1 MQHRIGLNSGR
12 MVTGNMGSE
21 MRMNYTMM
29 GDTVNLAARF
39 ESGSKAYGQSVG
51 IMVNDAIY
59 DQVSDLV
66 LISNC
71 KPDPFRVYEKIVEYT
86 FL

>member
-29 GDTVNLAARF
+29 GDTVNLAA
-39 ESGSKAYGQSVG
+39 
-51 IMVNDAIY
+51 
-59 DQVSDLV
+59 DLNPQLNTTASIILLV
-66 LISNC
+66 RIFMRQQKMNL
-71 KPDPFRVYEKIVEYT
+71 F
-86 FL
+86 FLGF